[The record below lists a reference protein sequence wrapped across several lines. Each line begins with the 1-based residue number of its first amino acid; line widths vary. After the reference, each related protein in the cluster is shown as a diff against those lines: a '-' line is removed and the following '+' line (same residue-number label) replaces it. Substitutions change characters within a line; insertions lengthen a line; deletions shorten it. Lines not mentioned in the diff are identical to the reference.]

1 MNNPITYVSTAFYL
15 FSHWFFKNLEK
26 AFQTLANFLRMESN
40 IFLLEST
47 CEGSYVTIF
56 LVKEEATCLNRSI
69 SVRADAYLES
79 VADIFYLIFNLS
91 NLILK

>member
-56 LVKEEATCLNRSI
+56 LVKEEATCLNRSN

-91 NLILK
+91 NLINK